1 MRNIAKEWRDLHEAR
16 RIMKRMRK
24 ELDELNKL
32 MVLAWKESLQPA
44 K

>member
-1 MRNIAKEWRDLHEAR
+1 MRDIVKEWRDLHEAR
-16 RIMKRMRK
+16 KIMKNMRK

-32 MVLAWKESLQPA
+32 MVLAWKETMQPA

>member
-1 MRNIAKEWRDLHEAR
+1 MNRNKEWRDLHEAR

>member
-1 MRNIAKEWRDLHEAR
+1 MTNVAKEWRDLHDAR
-16 RIMKRMRK
+16 RIMKGMRK

-32 MVLAWKESLQPA
+32 MILAWRETIQPA

>member
-1 MRNIAKEWRDLHEAR
+1 MRDIAKEWRDLHEAR
-16 RIMKRMRK
+16 KIMKNMRK

-32 MVLAWKESLQPA
+32 MVIAWRETMQPA

>member
-1 MRNIAKEWRDLHEAR
+1 MRDIAKEWRDLHEAR
-16 RIMKRMRK
+16 KIIKNMRK

-32 MVLAWKESLQPA
+32 MVIAWRETMQPA

>member
-1 MRNIAKEWRDLHEAR
+1 MRNVAKEWRDLHDAR
-16 RIMKRMRK
+16 RIMKGMRK

-32 MVLAWKESLQPA
+32 MILAWKETMQPA

>member
-1 MRNIAKEWRDLHEAR
+1 MTNVAKEWRDLHDAR
-16 RIMKRMRK
+16 RIMKGMRK

-32 MVLAWKESLQPA
+32 MILAWKETMQAA

>member
-1 MRNIAKEWRDLHEAR
+1 MRNVAKEWRDLHEAR

-32 MVLAWKESLQPA
+32 MVLAWKESLQPT

>member
-1 MRNIAKEWRDLHEAR
+1 MTNVAKEWRDLHDAR
-16 RIMKRMRK
+16 RIMKGMRK

-32 MVLAWKESLQPA
+32 MVLAWKESLQPT

>member
-1 MRNIAKEWRDLHEAR
+1 MRDIANEWRDLHEAR
-16 RIMKRMRK
+16 KIMKNMRK

-32 MVLAWKESLQPA
+32 MVIAWRETMQPA